1 MSLRMWRT
9 RIDSIAAY
17 GRAMGS
23 SPRDSGPAPDRSPD
37 RRQDPPGYDRPGAL
51 RARGR
56 HRAPASTSRMA
67 DRALLE
73 PAGPPSL
80 GFPTADALADALR
93 HRSQL
98 LAAAHRS
105 VHGAP
110 AQRRRLV
117 RARLRAAAL
126 VAGPRGRDHPRPDL
140 HADPQSVPRP
150 GARRAHDASGEAL
163 RAAGGGHPVRL
174 GGDQVTHRGP
184 AWSRPGQGHGYPVR

>member
-23 SPRDSGPAPDRSPD
+23 SPRDCGPAPDRSPD

-56 HRAPASTSRMA
+56 HRAPASAPRMA
-67 DRALLE
+67 DRALLG

-80 GFPTADALADALR
+80 GRRFPTADALADALR

-110 AQRRRLV
+110 AQGRRLV

-126 VAGPRGRDHPRPDL
+126 VAGPRG
-140 HADPQSVPRP
+140 
-150 GARRAHDASGEAL
+150 
-163 RAAGGGHPVRL
+163 
-174 GGDQVTHRGP
+174 
-184 AWSRPGQGHGYPVR
+184 